1 MIKGFTTFD
10 KYSKNKN
17 TKRYQIKK
25 RKNIYKKKTQKKEK
39 KNIKKKHRT
48 KSTIW

>member
-1 MIKGFTTFD
+1 MIKGFATFD

-25 RKNIYKKKTQKKEK
+25 RKKIY
-39 KNIKKKHRT
+39 
-48 KSTIW
+48 